1 MQNVRI
7 NSGFLGEINTMQRY
21 VSKIVF
27 TLLLASVFMVL
38 PASASTVAGDVTDK
52 ETLKSFVMNAKDHL
66 KSTSTA
72 SGLFATLRD
81 FRDNKAWKDGSIY
94 LFIMQRPS
102 GPQGGEIVA
111 FNAHNSNLEGTTLH
125 VMDEDGKDVGHEIDK
140 AVYQGDGFVKYKW
153 DNPAVSGDEMSEK
166 GKTPGTSRKIVYGVN
181 VKLFGE
187 DFVLGSG
194 FYPDPP
200 PASSDK
206 KGCAIATTETGNSSQ
221 SAIFNLL
228 LIVSGMFLL
237 VSWKNRLEEK

>member
-1 MQNVRI
+1 MQNVKSEFRT
-7 NSGFLGEINTMQRY
+7 LGGVDTVKRC

-66 KSTSTA
+66 KGTSTA

-81 FRDNKAWKDGSIY
+81 LRDNKAWNDGSIY

-111 FNAHNSNLEGTTLH
+111 FNAHNSSLEGTTLH
-125 VMDEDGKDVGHEIDK
+125 IVDADGKDVGHEIDK
-140 AVYQGDGFVKYKW
+140 AVYQGDGFLEYRW
-153 DNPAVSGDEMSEK
+153 DNPAVSGDEMSEE
-166 GKTPGTSRKIVYGVN
+166 GKAPGTSRKIVYGVN
-181 VKLFGE
+181 VKLLGE

-206 KGCAIATTETGNSSQ
+206 KGCAIATTESSK
-221 SAIFNLL
+221 STIFNLL
-228 LIVSGMFLL
+228 LIVSSMFFL
-237 VSWKNRLEEK
+237 VSWKSRLEEK

>member
-1 MQNVRI
+1 
-7 NSGFLGEINTMQRY
+7 MQRY

-38 PASASTVAGDVTDK
+38 PASANTVAGDVTDK

-66 KSTSTA
+66 KGTSTA
-72 SGLFATLRD
+72 SQLFATLRD
-81 FRDNKAWKDGSIY
+81 FRDNKAWNDGSIY

-102 GPQGGEIVA
+102 GPQGGEIAA
-111 FNAHNSNLEGTTLH
+111 FNAHNPGLEGTTLH
-125 VMDEDGKDVGHEIDK
+125 VMDGDGKDVGHEIDK
-140 AVYQGDGFVKYKW
+140 AVYQGDGFLEYKW
-153 DNPAVSGDEMSEK
+153 DNPAVSGDEMSEE
-166 GKTPGTSRKIVYGVN
+166 GKAPGTSRKIVYGVN
-181 VKLFGE
+181 VKLLGE

-206 KGCAIATTETGNSSQ
+206 KGCAIATTESSK
-221 SAIFNLL
+221 STIFNLL

-237 VSWKNRLEEK
+237 VSWKNHLEEK